1 MRGKNGSVFQ
11 SLRVFQTGVQLEQ
24 GQEGGVQRAEN
35 ICGKKKHENQN
46 LIFIKEQAIF
56 NSV

>member
-1 MRGKNGSVFQ
+1 MQGKNGSVFQ
-11 SLRVFQTGVQLEQ
+11 SLRGVQLEQ